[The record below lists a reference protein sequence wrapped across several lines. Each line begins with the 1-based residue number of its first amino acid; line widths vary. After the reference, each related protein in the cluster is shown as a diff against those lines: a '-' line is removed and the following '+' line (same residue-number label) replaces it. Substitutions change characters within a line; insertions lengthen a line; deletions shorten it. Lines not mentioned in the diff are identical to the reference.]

1 MTSFSHP
8 DDSGSGEATAR
19 VAEREQP
26 GAAGPAT
33 SQHWLR
39 RPVLQGTLA
48 LVIYLAAWIPTAFW
62 DVIRHASRATLFQQ
76 SMDPNFYVWCLRWW
90 PYAIAHGLDPLY
102 SHQIAAPAGHSL
114 AWVTTVPPLALLA
127 APLTL
132 GAGPVAAFNWLC
144 AAALPISALVAFILC
159 RRLTGKFFPALVGG
173 AVFGFSAYE
182 MNHVA
187 AGQLNLTYS
196 LLVPVLAYL
205 VVVWWQGSISSRA
218 FVILAALVM
227 AVQFYLF
234 EETFADL
241 TAILVVALVVAFLLA
256 GQEHRHAI
264 VRLAKVTGI
273 AYAAA
278 IVAAIPYL
286 AFSLTSKPP
295 NPALVST
302 GMDLA
307 SLIVPR
313 PGRTY
318 GIGWLAQAA
327 GRQAQ
332 ASPASTACYI
342 GIPLLLV
349 VLLLAVTYWSNR
361 LVRFLICMIAFII
374 VASLGPAL
382 HVDGHEVVRLPWA
395 SLWDLPILRNAYPAR
410 LMLFAFLAL
419 AVATALFLAGPA
431 RQLRWVKWP
440 LAVLVALFVV
450 LDAVPVSTLPHTSVP
465 AFISNGTY
473 LRKLTPGETVVVVSS
488 VGNAGMLWQAQSGFY
503 MRLAGGYINAGL
515 NNRTDLPQQVQNLA
529 AASPASVAAFERY
542 VRTDRIGAVLVDMIH
557 EPQWVGI
564 FWRMGLRGHKIDHVI
579 VYQLNGCRTC
589 RALTSSEL
597 RS

>member
-1 MTSFSHP
+1 MTAFSHS
-8 DDSGSGEATAR
+8 DDRASGEAKAQ
-19 VAEREQP
+19 VAVRDQRH
-26 GAAGPAT
+26 AAGVAT
-33 SQHWLR
+33 SHDWVR
-39 RPVLQGTLA
+39 RPVMQGSLA
-48 LVIYLAAWIPTAFW
+48 LLIYLAAWIPTAFW
-62 DVIRHASRATLFQQ
+62 DVIRHSSRATLFQQ

-90 PYAIAHGLDPLY
+90 PYAVAHGLNPLY
-102 SHQIAAPAGHSL
+102 THQIGAPAGQSL

-144 AAALPISALVAFILC
+144 AAALPVSALVAFILC
-159 RRLTGKFFPALVGG
+159 RRLTGKFLPALVGG

-205 VVVWWQGSISSRA
+205 VVVWWQGAISSRA
-218 FVILAALVM
+218 FVLLAGLVM

-241 TAILVVALVVAFLLA
+241 TAILIMALVVAFLLA
-256 GQEHRHAI
+256 GPEHRQA
-264 VRLAKVTGI
+264 VLRLAKVTGI

-278 IVAAIPYL
+278 LVAAVPYL

-295 NPALVST
+295 SPALVST

-307 SLIVPR
+307 SLVVPR

-332 ASPASTACYI
+332 VSPASTACYV
-342 GIPLLLV
+342 GIPLLV
-349 VLLLAVTYWSNR
+349 VVVLLAVTYWSSR
-361 LVRFLICMIAFII
+361 LVRFLTCMIAFVI

-382 HVDGHEVVRLPWA
+382 RVDGHQLARLPWA
-395 SLWDLPILRNAYPAR
+395 PLWDLPILRNAYPAR
-410 LMLFAFLAL
+410 LMLFAFLGL
-419 AVATALFLAGPA
+419 AVATALLLAGPA
-431 RQLRWVKWP
+431 RRLRWVKWP

-450 LDAVPVSTLPHTSVP
+450 LDAVPVWTLPHTSVP
-465 AFISNGTY
+465 
-473 LRKLTPGETVVVVSS
+473 
-488 VGNAGMLWQAQSGFY
+488 
-503 MRLAGGYINAGL
+503 
-515 NNRTDLPQQVQNLA
+515 
-529 AASPASVAAFERY
+529 
-542 VRTDRIGAVLVDMIH
+542 
-557 EPQWVGI
+557 
-564 FWRMGLRGHKIDHVI
+564 
-579 VYQLNGCRTC
+579 
-589 RALTSSEL
+589 
-597 RS
+597 

>member
-1 MTSFSHP
+1 MTAFSHS
-8 DDSGSGEATAR
+8 DDRASGEAKAQVAAR
-19 VAEREQP
+19 DQRHAA
-26 GAAGPAT
+26 GAAT
-33 SQHWLR
+33 SHDWVR
-39 RPVLQGTLA
+39 RPVLQGSLA
-48 LVIYLAAWIPTAFW
+48 LLIYLAAWIPTAFW
-62 DVIRHASRATLFQQ
+62 DVIRHSSRATLFQQ

-90 PYAIAHGLDPLY
+90 PYAVAHGLNPLY

-132 GAGPVAAFNWLC
+132 GAGPVVAFNWLC
-144 AAALPISALVAFILC
+144 AAALPVSALVAFILC
-159 RRLTGKFFPALVGG
+159 RRLTGKFLPALVGG

-205 VVVWWQGSISSRA
+205 VVVWWQGAISSRA
-218 FVILAALVM
+218 FVILAGLVM

-241 TAILVVALVVAFLLA
+241 TAILIMALVMAFLLA
-256 GQEHRHAI
+256 GQEQRQAV

-278 IVAAIPYL
+278 LVAAVPYL

-307 SLIVPR
+307 SLVVPR

-318 GIGWLAQAA
+318 GVGWLAQAA

-332 ASPASTACYI
+332 VSPASTACYV
-342 GIPLLLV
+342 GIPLLV
-349 VLLLAVTYWSNR
+349 VVVLLAVTYWSSR
-361 LVRFLICMIAFII
+361 LVRFLTCVIAFVI

-382 HVDGHEVVRLPWA
+382 RVDGHEIVRLPWA
-395 SLWDLPILRNAYPAR
+395 PLWDLPILRNAYPAR
-410 LMLFAFLAL
+410 LMLFAFLGL

-431 RQLRWVKWP
+431 RRLRWVKWP

-450 LDAVPVSTLPHTSVP
+450 LDAVPVWTLPHTSVP

-473 LRKLTPGETVVVVSS
+473 MKKLTRGETVVVVSS
-488 VGNAGMLWQAQSGFY
+488 VGNAGMLWQAESGFY

-529 AASPASVAAFERY
+529 VASPASVSAFERY
-542 VRTDRIGAVLVDMIH
+542 VRTDSIGAVLVDMIH

-589 RALTSSEL
+589 RALTSSGL
-597 RS
+597 RT